1 MNRTADNRN
10 ENRKFTLAVHS
21 GVWKLLS
28 NVMDSAAILRLLN
41 SLDAYVLELDAGFR
55 IRTVSGGLIRRLG
68 LTPADLAGQSA
79 MRLFPLETFQELFVR
94 GGVGR
99 TTLKNFRAWLRT
111 GPQTP
116 RMLAQISGR
125 RVMSAGSARGADG
138 ERFRLLIQ
146 DITPPTAP
154 YPELG
159 DYSTNLRA
167 FQLVKRY
174 INRHVWSRAQSAARA
189 DLTRIPDEER
199 EFTFLFADLVSFT
212 ALAEKSSPAEVVA
225 MLNLSIGATSSTIV
239 HSGGFVDKIMG
250 DSIFAVFLN
259 PLDALIASIE
269 IQKQFNILNL
279 FRLKQDQD
287 EVSLR
292 VGIHTG
298 KCLMATIG
306 SDEFMELTFIGD
318 AVNSASRLER
328 ACVAGAILAS
338 DATIA
343 LVREHVEI
351 SHEETLHVKGKTQP
365 LHACYVNRVSF
376 DGPRG
381 PVSLGLDDSIF

>member
-1 MNRTADNRN
+1 
-10 ENRKFTLAVHS
+10 
-21 GVWKLLS
+21 
-28 NVMDSAAILRLLN
+28 MDSAAILRLLN

-55 IRTVSGGLIRRLG
+55 IRAVSGGLLRRLG
-68 LTPADLAGQSA
+68 VVAADLSGQSA

-125 RVMSAGSARGADG
+125 RVAEADG
-138 ERFRLLIQ
+138 ERIRLLIQ
-146 DITPPTAP
+146 DITPAAAP
-154 YPELG
+154 YPEVG
-159 DYSTNLRA
+159 DYGTNLRA

-189 DLTRIPDEER
+189 DLARIPDEER

-212 ALAEKSSPAEVVA
+212 ALAEKSSPQEVVA

-250 DSIFAVFLN
+250 DSIFAVFLK

-318 AVNSASRLER
+318 AVNSAARLER

-343 LVREHVEI
+343 LVRDHVET
-351 SHEETLHVKGKTQP
+351 SHEETLYVKGKTQP